1 MKRQIISG
9 LAAVAAM
16 ASVTPAFAGTASGT
30 LTSTLNVVTTCT
42 IGAGGGN
49 ALLDFGTVPAQ
60 TLTSPINADTG
71 TTLTVNCDG
80 NSATPTLAIG
90 VHLDRHRRARAEA
103 REHEVVG
110 RGPEVLARQL
120 GGLVR
125 HQPMGSDR
133 DVLREAMTDGG
144 ADSDL
149 AGRVRARHDG
159 PQYARARA
167 TAVAEGC
174 APAPCCTA

>member
-16 ASVTPAFAGTASGT
+16 ASVTPALAGTASGT

-90 VHLDRHRRARAEA
+90 VSSNVVAGSRAMKATVA
-103 REHEVVG
+103 GVDQFV
-110 RGPEVLARQL
+110 PYSLF
-120 GGLVR
+120 
-125 HQPMGSDR
+125 R
-133 DVLREAMTDGG
+133 D
-144 ADSDL
+144 
-149 AGRVRARHDG
+149 AGRTVPFAINTPVPLPSFNAG
-159 PQYARARA
+159 ANVVPVYGQVPSGTTLLQA
-167 TAVAEGC
+167 TGYTDTVALNL
-174 APAPCCTA
+174 TF

>member
-60 TLTSPINADTG
+60 TLTSPLDADTG
-71 TTLTVNCDG
+71 ATLQINCDG
-80 NSATPTLAIG
+80 SASSPTLAIG
-90 VHLDRHRRARAEA
+90 ASANLVSGSRALKATVGGVDRFIPYA
-103 REHEVVG
+103 
-110 RGPEVLARQL
+110 LFK
-120 GGLVR
+120 
-125 HQPMGSDR
+125 D
-133 DVLREAMTDGG
+133 
-144 ADSDL
+144 
-149 AGRVRARHDG
+149 AGRTTPFPINTPVTIPAL
-159 PQYARARA
+159 
-167 TAVAEGC
+167 TAGANTEVIYGRI
-174 APAPCCTA
+174 PTGTIDQGTYTDVVPLTVTF